1 MLMNK
6 SGHTG
11 GWHASRRTPWL
22 LAVAGLHALL
32 FIAWPR
38 QPVVLREASG
48 SPREPAVLRLLWPTQ
63 PTPPAQP
70 GHAREASP
78 RTAPAR
84 MPKPT
89 PKRDALAPP
98 AALQRPTAPVTAPP
112 SAAQPPLGQAITLP
126 PADPPASAPRRAEA
140 PLDLRWPPRN
150 LQPAETPAAAAALAD
165 PRAHSARPNWEAR
178 IARSLDQHVLQ
189 ELQPDGSVRI
199 RQGDHCLV
207 AKATR
212 GSQLDPFSEH
222 AKTAPRAIGSCH

>member
-11 GWHASRRTPWL
+11 GWNAPRRTPWL

-38 QPVVLREASG
+38 QPVVPREAPA
-48 SPREPAVLRLLWPTQ
+48 SPREPAVLQLLWPTQ
-63 PTPPAQP
+63 PTTPAKP
-70 GHAREASP
+70 GHAREAPP
-78 RTAPAR
+78 RTAPAA
-84 MPKPT
+84 MPK
-89 PKRDALAPP
+89 RGALAPP
-98 AALQRPTAPVTAPP
+98 VALQRPTAPVNAPP

-140 PLDLRWPPRN
+140 PLDLRLTPRS
-150 LQPAETPAAAAALAD
+150 LQPAEAPAAAAALAD
-165 PRAHSARPNWEAR
+165 PRANSARPSWEAR
-178 IARSLDQHVLQ
+178 IARSLDQRLSQV
-189 ELQPDGSVRI
+189 LQPDGSVRI
-199 RQGDHCLV
+199 RQGDDCLV

-222 AKTAPRAIGSCH
+222 ARTAPRAVGSCH